1 LRCRERLLDL
11 TRPRVMGI
19 LNLTPDSFSDG
30 GRFRRGDRIDP
41 PLVLDVAARMVEQG
55 AAILDVGGES
65 TRPGATPI
73 SAAEELDRVMP
84 VLERL
89 RALDVAVSIDT
100 YKASVARAALA
111 EGAHVVNDV
120 TGARDPAMIET
131 VAEAGAAICVM
142 HMRGEPRTMQLDPT
156 YTDVVGEVSA
166 FLHEQ
171 TLRCVRAGIGRD
183 RIVVDPGLGFGKT
196 LEHNLALLHDLPAL
210 VALRYPV
217 LIGAS
222 RKGMIGAL
230 TGRSVDRRMPG
241 SLAVAVLA
249 AQRGARL
256 IRTHDVA
263 ETVDALAVAHAVLA
277 ARQRDGEG
285 PRG

>member
-1 LRCRERLLDL
+1 
-11 TRPRVMGI
+11 
-19 LNLTPDSFSDG
+19 
-30 GRFRRGDRIDP
+30 
-41 PLVLDVAARMVEQG
+41 
-55 AAILDVGGES
+55 
-65 TRPGATPI
+65 
-73 SAAEELDRVMP
+73 
-84 VLERL
+84 
-89 RALDVAVSIDT
+89 
-100 YKASVARAALA
+100 
-111 EGAHVVNDV
+111 
-120 TGARDPAMIET
+120 MIET

-156 YTDVVGEVSA
+156 YTDVVGEVGA

-263 ETVDALAVAHAVLA
+263 ETVDALAVAHGVLA